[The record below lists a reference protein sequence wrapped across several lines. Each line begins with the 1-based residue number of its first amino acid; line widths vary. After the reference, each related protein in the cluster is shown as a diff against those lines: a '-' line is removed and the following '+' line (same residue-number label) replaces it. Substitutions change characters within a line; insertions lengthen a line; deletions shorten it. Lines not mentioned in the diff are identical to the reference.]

1 MNQPEVSMLW
11 ESAEPASVLA
21 RRFGFDSAEAAAS
34 WVTSAVRH
42 THGLELQSVDRLV
55 LSAVN
60 LLATVSGPDGRL
72 LVKCC
77 AVGAAHE
84 PLQAL
89 GELIWWLNGE
99 GIPVSAPLPSRRG
112 APQVQ
117 HEHLTY
123 NVQYFVDGEMLD
135 ATDLTQVSAAGET
148 LAGLQTALA
157 RYPVDSPFLHRTLD
171 RLAVDLSRTP
181 EPLRELAN
189 RLSARMRE
197 IPARRVS
204 PQLTHND
211 YRAANILVAD
221 ERVAA
226 VLDFEEIAFHDPLEE
241 LARSAAY
248 LATLFRDWGPTP
260 VACQQAFFAGY
271 RSRRPLSPDEECWLP
286 LLTLKHTLGLA
297 GASVGSPNEDAWTA
311 AVTDVAEATGLG

>member
-1 MNQPEVSMLW
+1 MLW

-34 WVTSAVRH
+34 WVTRAVRH
-42 THGLELQSVDRLV
+42 THGLELLSVDRLV

-77 AVGAAHE
+77 AVVAAHE
-84 PLQAL
+84 PLVAL
-89 GELIWWLNGE
+89 GELIWWLDGE

-112 APQVQ
+112 AAQVH
-117 HEHLTY
+117 HEHLTF
-123 NVQYFVDGEMLD
+123 NVQRFVDGALLD

-148 LAGLQTALA
+148 LARLQAALA
-157 RYPVDSPFLHRTLD
+157 RTPVDSPFLHRTLD
-171 RLAVDLSRTP
+171 RLAMDLSRTP
-181 EPLRELAN
+181 EPFRGLADH
-189 RLSARMRE
+189 LSAHLQE
-197 IPARRVS
+197 LPARRVS
-204 PQLTHND
+204 SQLTHND

-221 ERVAA
+221 DRVAA
-226 VLDFEEIAFHDPLEE
+226 VLDFEELAFHDPLEE

-260 VACQQAFFAGY
+260 FACQQAFFAGY
-271 RSRRPLSPDEECWLP
+271 RSCRAMSEDLERWLP

-297 GASVGSPNEDAWTA
+297 GASVGGPNEVAWITA
-311 AVTDVAEATGLG
+311 VAELADATGLG